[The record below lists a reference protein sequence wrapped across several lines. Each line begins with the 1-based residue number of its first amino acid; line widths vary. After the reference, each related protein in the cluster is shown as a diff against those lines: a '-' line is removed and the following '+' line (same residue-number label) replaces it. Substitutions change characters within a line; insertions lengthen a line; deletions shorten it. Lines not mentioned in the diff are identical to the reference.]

1 MHIDYLYGHL
11 YHFRDNV
18 TRLEVDLILEFSDG
32 KCSAVVRDPE
42 TGIYI
47 VPITALKP

>member
-1 MHIDYLYGHL
+1 MCII
-11 YHFRDNV
+11 V
-18 TRLEVDLILEFSDG
+18 G
-32 KCSAVVRDPE
+32 KYSAVIKDKE

>member
-1 MHIDYLYGHL
+1 MKFYENMIKKPK
-11 YHFRDNV
+11 FMCIIV
-18 TRLEVDLILEFSDG
+18 G
-32 KCSAVVRDPE
+32 KCPAIVKDPE